1 MPDVDMSIKQQKTID
16 IRLKDVE
23 DRFKDFQADCVTSN
37 TFQKLNYSMLKTQQD
52 IDFFKRS
59 FDADKF

>member
-1 MPDVDMSIKQQKTID
+1 MPDVDMSIKQQKTME

-37 TFQKLNYSMLKTQQD
+37 TF
-52 IDFFKRS
+52 
-59 FDADKF
+59 

>member
-1 MPDVDMSIKQQKTID
+1 ME
-16 IRLKDVE
+16 IRLKDIE
-23 DRFKDFQADCVTSN
+23 DRFKDFQADAVTSS

>member
-1 MPDVDMSIKQQKTID
+1 MPDVDISIKQQKTME
-16 IRLKDVE
+16 IRLKDIE
-23 DRFKDFQADCVTSN
+23 DRFKDFQADAVTSS

-52 IDFFKRS
+52 IEFFKRS